1 MLRKSLVRQTAVS
14 NNSSTESNN
23 SISTD
28 KYKITTEFRMPSPKP
43 LRKRWNSQ
51 DFKFNRQLSSDSL
64 DHLLIASSSPIS
76 NNETR
81 LASRRHSVACG
92 SEVQKVSLKAVFN
105 TAMRRMSDA
114 CCLLSSAPSSS
125 YNLSPSTQHQTVVK
139 KEGEVVLSHA
149 LGTYKQNHQQQ
160 SKPTNKEPH
169 RNFLRSRFQNR
180 RFSTD
185 PPPPSYTEATSSW
198 KQPPFPRQKFL
209 IRQQQI
215 VINSKGSRGS
225 ADETKREYKV

>member
-14 NNSSTESNN
+14 TNSSTESNN
-23 SISTD
+23 SSTD
-28 KYKITTEFRMPSPKP
+28 KYIITTQIRMPSPKP

-81 LASRRHSVACG
+81 LGSRRHSVACG
-92 SEVQKVSLKAVFN
+92 SDVQKVSLKAVFN

-114 CCLLSSAPSSS
+114 CCLLSSAPSST

-149 LGTYKQNHQQQ
+149 LGTFKQNQQQ
-160 SKPTNKEPH
+160 PKPSSKDTP

-215 VINSKGSRGS
+215 VINSKGSKGS

>member
-1 MLRKSLVRQTAVS
+1 
-14 NNSSTESNN
+14 
-23 SISTD
+23 
-28 KYKITTEFRMPSPKP
+28 MPSPKP

-81 LASRRHSVACG
+81 LGNRRHSVACG
-92 SEVQKVSLKAVFN
+92 SDVQKVSLKAVFN

-114 CCLLSSAPSSS
+114 CCLLSSAPSST

-149 LGTYKQNHQQQ
+149 LGTFKQNQQQ
-160 SKPTNKEPH
+160 PKPSNKDPH

-215 VINSKGSRGS
+215 VINSKGSKGS